1 MRGQKR
7 NIVSSLLR
15 SSSCAAQGTPG
26 NEGHRQGR
34 AGPDRY
40 DVAGPMCALIFL
52 LGYAC
57 GLVAI
62 VPLLFL
68 YGARE
73 RIDHE

>member
-1 MRGQKR
+1 
-7 NIVSSLLR
+7 
-15 SSSCAAQGTPG
+15 
-26 NEGHRQGR
+26 
-34 AGPDRY
+34 
-40 DVAGPMCALIFL
+40 MCALIFL

-73 RIDHE
+73 RTDHE

>member
-1 MRGQKR
+1 
-7 NIVSSLLR
+7 
-15 SSSCAAQGTPG
+15 
-26 NEGHRQGR
+26 
-34 AGPDRY
+34 
-40 DVAGPMCALIFL
+40 MCALTFL

-73 RIDHE
+73 RTDHE